1 MKDQLRL
8 LRDCI
13 NNERP
18 AVVFQG
24 DDFCAPE
31 ILEAAKE
38 IYRKHGCSE
47 EFLFDW
53 QLLINEVKAYQLE
66 SPATPPAPPHDAKLA
81 PDHSRGLG
89 DLYKRQERCS
99 FIQSRIPISFLSFT
113 YLVNGSIVLHAS
125 NPSIFMWRAIL
136 G

>member
-38 IYRKHGCSE
+38 IYGCSE

-66 SPATPPAPPHDAKLA
+66 SPATVKL
-81 PDHSRGLG
+81 PKLSPIEMELVRDEMN
-89 DLYKRQERCS
+89 KR
-99 FIQSRIPISFLSFT
+99 
-113 YLVNGSIVLHAS
+113 
-125 NPSIFMWRAIL
+125 
-136 G
+136 

>member
-13 NNERP
+13 NNDRP

-53 QLLINEVKAYQLE
+53 QLLINEVKAYQLGKSGNCQIAE
-66 SPATPPAPPHDAKLA
+66 TL
-81 PDHSRGLG
+81 PDR
-89 DLYKRQERCS
+89 
-99 FIQSRIPISFLSFT
+99 
-113 YLVNGSIVLHAS
+113 NGTGAG
-125 NPSIFMWRAIL
+125 RDD
-136 G
+136 